1 MNKSEFIRSQPVDL
15 PVAEVIALGKA
26 EKMKITSGLVY
37 GVRSAL
43 KADKNHITVT
53 RKKGTAANGNGHH
66 IADKTRAEVL
76 LMALAAEIG
85 LGKSINLL
93 SAQRETVLGLIER

>member
-15 PVAEVIALGKA
+15 PVAEVIALAKA
-26 EKMKITSGLVY
+26 QKMKIASGLVY

-43 KADKNHITVT
+43 KADKNHVAVT
-53 RKKGTAANGNGHH
+53 RKAANGNGHH

-85 LGKSINLL
+85 LGKSIDLL
-93 SAQRETVLGLIER
+93 SAQRATVLGLIEK